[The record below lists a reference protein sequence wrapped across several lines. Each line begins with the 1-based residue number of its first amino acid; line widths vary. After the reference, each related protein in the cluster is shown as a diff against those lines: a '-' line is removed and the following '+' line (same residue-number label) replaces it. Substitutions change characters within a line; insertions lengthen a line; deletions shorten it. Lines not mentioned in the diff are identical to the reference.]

1 MAIPKNFIEE
11 LTSMADIVDIISR
24 SVHLTKKGMYY
35 FGACPFHLDKT
46 PSFSVTP
53 SKQMYYCY
61 SCNNGGSVINFIMKT
76 ENLSFVD
83 AIHFLADICGMA
95 VPQEHYDNN
104 RDNLFKILKDS
115 ARFFYKNLHLPANK
129 KIFNY
134 LKNRGLSKKT
144 MDDFGLGFSS
154 DNWQELLDYL
164 LGLGYNKKDIL
175 DAGLIIAN
183 KKGGY
188 YDRFRS
194 RIIFPIIDIRG
205 NVIAFGGRALGDAMP
220 KYINSP
226 ETIIYSKGRQLFA
239 LNKAKKSKKDYLI
252 LAEGY
257 MDVLALH
264 QAGFDNAIA
273 SLGTALTEYQANTL
287 KKYTNNVVIA
297 YDSDEAGKR
306 ATNRAIEILRKE
318 DIKIKVLHI
327 IGAKDPDEFI
337 KLNGRVAFEN
347 LMEKS
352 ANDLDYRILE
362 IKYKYNLDIPE
373 QKLDMLK
380 EISGLLI
387 NEHSPVTRE
396 VYAGKISK
404 ILDVSLGAMKTEI
417 ENAYKKNLKKLKS
430 KEQSKLK
437 QVIKAY
443 QPADKSLIYKDPKSA
458 RAEELII
465 AIIFDDNTFIDK
477 ISGKLPKA
485 YFSSEFLADIYET
498 SLKEYESGNTINIIT
513 FEEILTDLKRQSLIK
528 IINKE
533 LINKEALMLDCIS
546 IIRKRYMIRNGNLDG
561 FKEEKNI

>member
-11 LTSMADIVDIISR
+11 LTNKADIVEIISR
-24 SVHLTKKGMYY
+24 SVQLTKKGMYY

-83 AIHFLADICGMA
+83 AIYFLADILSMT

-104 RDNLFKILKDS
+104 REILLKILKDS
-115 ARFFYKNLHLPANK
+115 ARFFYKNLHTPANK
-129 KIFNY
+129 EIFNY
-134 LKNRGLSKKT
+134 LKNRGISKKT
-144 MDDFGLGFSS
+144 MDDFGVGFSS
-154 DNWQELLDYL
+154 DSWQELLDYL
-164 LGLGYNKKDIL
+164 ISLGHNKQDI
-175 DAGLIIAN
+175 ASSGLIVAN
-183 KKGGY
+183 KTGGY

-205 NVIAFGGRALGDAMP
+205 NVIAFGGRALGDLMP
-220 KYINSP
+220 KYVNSP
-226 ETIIYSKGRQLFA
+226 ETSIYSKGRQLFA
-239 LNKAKKSKKDYLI
+239 LNKAKNTKKDYLI

-273 SLGTALTEYQANTL
+273 SLGTALTEKQANII
-287 KKYTNNVVIA
+287 KKYTDNVVIA
-297 YDSDEAGKR
+297 YDSDEAGRR

-327 IGAKDPDEFI
+327 TGAKDPDEFI

-380 EISGLLI
+380 EVSGLLI

-404 ILDVSLGAMKTEI
+404 MIEVSLGAMKTEI
-417 ENAYKKNLKKLKS
+417 ESAYKKNIKKLKS
-430 KEQSKLK
+430 KQKTELK
-437 QVIKAY
+437 QVVSKY

-465 AIIFDDNTFIDK
+465 AIIFDDNTFINQIK
-477 ISGKLPKA
+477 EKLQTSH
-485 YFSSEFLADIYET
+485 FSSEFLAEIYET
-498 SLKEYESGNTINIIT
+498 SLKEYQIGNTINIIT
-513 FEEILTDLKRQSLIK
+513 FESILNDSKRQALMK

-533 LINKEALMLDCIS
+533 LTNKEALVFDCIS

-561 FKEEKNI
+561 FKEERNI

>member
-11 LTSMADIVDIISR
+11 LTNKADIVEIISR
-24 SVHLTKKGMYY
+24 SVQLTKKGMYY

-83 AIHFLADICGMA
+83 AIYFLADILSMT

-104 RDNLFKILKDS
+104 REILLKILKDS
-115 ARFFYKNLHLPANK
+115 ARFFYKNLHTPANK
-129 KIFNY
+129 EIFNY
-134 LKNRGLSKKT
+134 LKNRGISKKT
-144 MDDFGLGFSS
+144 MDDFGVGFSS
-154 DNWQELLDYL
+154 DSWQELLDYL
-164 LGLGYNKKDIL
+164 ISLGHNKQDI
-175 DAGLIIAN
+175 ASSGLIVAN
-183 KKGGY
+183 KTGGY

-205 NVIAFGGRALGDAMP
+205 NVIAFGGRALGDLMP
-220 KYINSP
+220 KYVNSP
-226 ETIIYSKGRQLFA
+226 ETSIYSKGRQLFA
-239 LNKAKKSKKDYLI
+239 LNKAKNTKKDYLI

-273 SLGTALTEYQANTL
+273 SLGTALTEKQANII
-287 KKYTNNVVIA
+287 KKYTDNVVIA
-297 YDSDEAGKR
+297 YDSDEAGRR

-327 IGAKDPDEFI
+327 TGAKDPDEFI

-352 ANDLDYRILE
+352 ENDLDYRILE

-380 EISGLLI
+380 EVSGLLI

-404 ILDVSLGAMKTEI
+404 MIDVSLGAMKTEI
-417 ENAYKKNLKKLKS
+417 ESAYKKNLKKLKS
-430 KEQSKLK
+430 KQKTELK
-437 QVIKAY
+437 QVVSKY

-465 AIIFDDNTFIDK
+465 AIIFDDNTFINQIK
-477 ISGKLPKA
+477 EKLQTSH
-485 YFSSEFLADIYET
+485 FSSEFLAEIYET
-498 SLKEYESGNTINIIT
+498 SLKEYQMGNTINIIT
-513 FEEILTDLKRQSLIK
+513 FESILNDSKRQALMK

-533 LINKEALMLDCIS
+533 LTNKEALVFDCIS

-561 FKEEKNI
+561 FKEERNI

>member
-1 MAIPKNFIEE
+1 MAIPRNFIEE
-11 LTSMADIVDIISR
+11 LTNRADIVDIISR
-24 SVHLTKKGMYY
+24 SVQLTKKGMYY
-35 FGACPFHLDKT
+35 FGVCPFHLDKT

-61 SCNNGGSVINFIMKT
+61 SCNNGGSVVNFIMKT

-83 AIHFLADICGMA
+83 AIYFLADILGMS

-104 RDNLFKILKDS
+104 RDNLLKICKDS

-129 KIFNY
+129 EIFNY
-134 LKNRGLSKKT
+134 LRSRGLSKKT
-144 MDDFGLGFSS
+144 MDDFGIGFSS
-154 DNWQELLDYL
+154 DNWQELMDYL
-164 LGLGYNKKDIL
+164 ITLGYNKQDIA
-175 DAGLIIAN
+175 DTGLIIAN

-205 NVIAFGGRALGDAMP
+205 NVIAFGGRALGDLMP

-226 ETIIYSKGRQLFA
+226 ETSIYSKGKHLFA
-239 LNKAKKSKKDYLI
+239 LNKARNSKKDYLI

-257 MDVLALH
+257 MDVIALH

-273 SLGTALTEYQANTL
+273 SLGTALTENQANIL
-287 KKYTNNVVIA
+287 KKYTDNIVIA

-306 ATNRAIEILRKE
+306 ATNRAIETLRRE
-318 DIKIKVLHI
+318 DIKIKVLNI
-327 IGAKDPDEFI
+327 TGAKDPDEFI

-352 ANDLDYRILE
+352 ENDLDYKIIE
-362 IKYKYNLDIPE
+362 IKLKYNLDIPE

-380 EISGLLI
+380 DVSRLLI

-404 ILDVSLGAMKTEI
+404 MIDVSLGAMKTEI
-417 ENAYKKNLKKLKS
+417 ENAYKTNLRKLKS
-430 KEQSKLK
+430 KQKTEIK
-437 QVIKAY
+437 QVVKAY
-443 QPADKSLIYKDPKSA
+443 QPADKSLMYTDPKSA

-465 AIIFDDNTFIDK
+465 ALIFDDNTFIDMISDKLQK
-477 ISGKLPKA
+477 IH
-485 YFSSEFLADIYET
+485 FSSEFLADIYEL
-498 SLKEYESGNTINIIT
+498 SLKEYQNGNTINIIS
-513 FEEILTDLKRQSLIK
+513 FEDILTDSKRQSLMK

-533 LINKEALMLDCIS
+533 LTNKQALMVDCIS
-546 IIRKRYMIRNGNLDG
+546 IIRKRYMIRSGNLDG

>member
-11 LTSMADIVDIISR
+11 LTNKADIVEIISR
-24 SVHLTKKGMYY
+24 SVQLTKKGMYY

-83 AIHFLADICGMA
+83 AIYFLADILSMT

-104 RDNLFKILKDS
+104 REILLKILKDS
-115 ARFFYKNLHLPANK
+115 ARFFYKNLHTPANK
-129 KIFNY
+129 EIFNY
-134 LKNRGLSKKT
+134 LKNRGISKKT
-144 MDDFGLGFSS
+144 MDDFGVGFSS
-154 DNWQELLDYL
+154 DSWQELLDYL
-164 LGLGYNKKDIL
+164 ISLGHNKQDI
-175 DAGLIIAN
+175 ASSGLIVAN
-183 KKGGY
+183 KTGGY

-205 NVIAFGGRALGDAMP
+205 NVIAFGGRALGDLMP
-220 KYINSP
+220 KYVNSP
-226 ETIIYSKGRQLFA
+226 ETSIYSKGRQLFA
-239 LNKAKKSKKDYLI
+239 LNKAKNTKKDYLI

-273 SLGTALTEYQANTL
+273 SLGTALTEKQANII
-287 KKYTNNVVIA
+287 KKYTDNVVIA
-297 YDSDEAGKR
+297 YDSDEAGRR

-327 IGAKDPDEFI
+327 TGAKDPDEFI

-352 ANDLDYRILE
+352 ENDLDYRILE

-380 EISGLLI
+380 EVSGLLI

-404 ILDVSLGAMKTEI
+404 MIDVSLGAMKTEI
-417 ENAYKKNLKKLKS
+417 ESAYKKNLEKLKS
-430 KEQSKLK
+430 KQKTELK
-437 QVIKAY
+437 QVVSKY

-465 AIIFDDNTFIDK
+465 AIIFDDNTFINQIK
-477 ISGKLPKA
+477 EKLQTSH
-485 YFSSEFLADIYET
+485 FSSEFLAEIYET
-498 SLKEYESGNTINIIT
+498 SLKEYQMGNTINIIT
-513 FEEILTDLKRQSLIK
+513 FESILNDSKRQALMK

-533 LINKEALMLDCIS
+533 LTNKEALVFDCIS

-561 FKEEKNI
+561 FKEERNI

>member
-11 LTSMADIVDIISR
+11 LTNKADIVEIISR
-24 SVHLTKKGMYY
+24 SVQLTKKGMYY

-83 AIHFLADICGMA
+83 AIYFLADILSMT

-104 RDNLFKILKDS
+104 REILLKILKDS
-115 ARFFYKNLHLPANK
+115 ARFFYKNLHTPANK
-129 KIFNY
+129 EIFNY
-134 LKNRGLSKKT
+134 LKNRGISKKT
-144 MDDFGLGFSS
+144 MDDFGVGFSS
-154 DNWQELLDYL
+154 DSWQELLDYL
-164 LGLGYNKKDIL
+164 ISLGHNKQDI
-175 DAGLIIAN
+175 ASSGLIVAN
-183 KKGGY
+183 KTGGY

-205 NVIAFGGRALGDAMP
+205 NVIAFGGRALGDLMP
-220 KYINSP
+220 KYVNSP
-226 ETIIYSKGRQLFA
+226 ETSIYSKGRQLFA
-239 LNKAKKSKKDYLI
+239 LNKAKNTKKDYLI

-273 SLGTALTEYQANTL
+273 SLGTALTEKQANII
-287 KKYTNNVVIA
+287 KKYTDNVVIA
-297 YDSDEAGKR
+297 YDSDEAGRR

-327 IGAKDPDEFI
+327 TGAKDPDEFI

-380 EISGLLI
+380 EVSGLLI

-404 ILDVSLGAMKTEI
+404 MIEVSLGAMKTEI
-417 ENAYKKNLKKLKS
+417 ESAYKKNLKKLKS
-430 KEQSKLK
+430 KQKTELK
-437 QVIKAY
+437 QVVSKY

-465 AIIFDDNTFIDK
+465 AIIFDDNTFINQIK
-477 ISGKLPKA
+477 EKLQTSH
-485 YFSSEFLADIYET
+485 FSSEFLAEIYET
-498 SLKEYESGNTINIIT
+498 SLKEYQMGNTINIIT
-513 FEEILTDLKRQSLIK
+513 FESILNDSKRQALMK

-533 LINKEALMLDCIS
+533 LTNKEALVFDCIS

-561 FKEEKNI
+561 FKEERNI

>member
-11 LTSMADIVDIISR
+11 LTNKADIVEIISR
-24 SVHLTKKGMYY
+24 SVQLTKKGMYY

-83 AIHFLADICGMA
+83 AIYFLADILSMT

-104 RDNLFKILKDS
+104 REILLKILKDS
-115 ARFFYKNLHLPANK
+115 ARFFYKNLHTPANK
-129 KIFNY
+129 EIFNY
-134 LKNRGLSKKT
+134 LKNRGISKKT
-144 MDDFGLGFSS
+144 MDDFGVGFSS
-154 DNWQELLDYL
+154 DSWQELLDYL
-164 LGLGYNKKDIL
+164 ISLGHNKQDI
-175 DAGLIIAN
+175 ASSGLIVAN
-183 KKGGY
+183 KTGGY

-205 NVIAFGGRALGDAMP
+205 NVIAFGGRALGDLMP
-220 KYINSP
+220 KYVNSP
-226 ETIIYSKGRQLFA
+226 ETSIYSKGRQLFA
-239 LNKAKKSKKDYLI
+239 LNKAKNTKKDYLI

-273 SLGTALTEYQANTL
+273 SLGTALTEKQANII
-287 KKYTNNVVIA
+287 KKYTDNVVIA
-297 YDSDEAGKR
+297 YDSDEAGRR

-318 DIKIKVLHI
+318 DVKIKVLHI
-327 IGAKDPDEFI
+327 TGAKDPDEFI

-380 EISGLLI
+380 EVSGLLI

-404 ILDVSLGAMKTEI
+404 MIEVSLGAMKTEI
-417 ENAYKKNLKKLKS
+417 ESAYKKNIKKLKS
-430 KEQSKLK
+430 KQKTELK
-437 QVIKAY
+437 QVVSKY

-465 AIIFDDNTFIDK
+465 AIIFDDNTFINQIK
-477 ISGKLPKA
+477 EKLQTSH
-485 YFSSEFLADIYET
+485 FSSEFLAEIYET
-498 SLKEYESGNTINIIT
+498 SLKEYQMGNTINIIT
-513 FEEILTDLKRQSLIK
+513 FESILNDSKRQALMK

-533 LINKEALMLDCIS
+533 LTNKEALVFDCIS
-546 IIRKRYMIRNGNLDG
+546 IIRKRYMIRNGHLDG
-561 FKEEKNI
+561 FKEERNI